1 MEMNGERASMT
12 DSKQTRLGVQR
23 SRIFIVDDH
32 PIIRQG
38 LADVLARESDLE
50 VCGGTDNVTEALA
63 LVASLHPDLVIVDM
77 TLKDSHGIELVSE
90 ISSRHSETRTVVWSM
105 FDEKIFAERAI
116 RAGAMGYINKKEP
129 VERLLQAIRDVLKG
143 NFCLSTG
150 LSNRLLQRASG
161 VRHLEQ
167 DPVGRLSNREVEV
180 FEMIGQG
187 MTTRGIANKLGLSP
201 KTVEAHRENVK
212 AKLELRNSGELNRR
226 AVLWV
231 LENS

>member
-1 MEMNGERASMT
+1 MT
-12 DSKQTRLGVQR
+12 GTKQTRLGIHR
-23 SRIFIVDDH
+23 SRVLIVDDH

-50 VCGGTDNVTEALA
+50 VCGGTDNVKDALGM
-63 LVASLHPDLVIVDM
+63 VASLHPDLVIVDM

-90 ISSRHSETRTVVWSM
+90 ISRRHSEIRTVVWSM
-105 FDEKIFAERAI
+105 FDEKVFAERAI

-129 VERLLQAIRDVLKG
+129 IERFLQAIRDVLRG
-143 NFCLSTG
+143 SFCLSIG
-150 LSNRLLQRASG
+150 LTNRLLQRASG
-161 VRHLEQ
+161 SRRLEE
-167 DPVGRLSNREVEV
+167 DPVSRLSNREVEV

-187 MTTRGIANKLGLSP
+187 MTTRGIANKLGISP

-212 AKLELRNSGELNRR
+212 AKLELKNSGELNRH
-226 AVLWV
+226 AVLWM